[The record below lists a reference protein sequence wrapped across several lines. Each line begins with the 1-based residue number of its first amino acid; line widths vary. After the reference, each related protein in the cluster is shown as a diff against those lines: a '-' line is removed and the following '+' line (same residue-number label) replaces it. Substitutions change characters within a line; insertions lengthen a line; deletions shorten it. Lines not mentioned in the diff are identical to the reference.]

1 MHKFVVIM
9 LAIAVC
15 LVGFD
20 ADAKKKR
27 IGHRRTAKRTIV
39 QPEPKDYG
47 VLKGDYEGVMEFEKA
62 KYPPEYPGGMEG
74 LMKFLSKNI
83 KYPKSAEKNG
93 IQGIVVVQFIV
104 EKTGAISNVK
114 VLKSVEKSLDKEAVS
129 SEIYEALHPRLQ
141 RRSCPSARA
150 LHLASELQTGITGVG
165 VAMI

>member
-27 IGHRRTAKRTIV
+27 IEHRRTAKRTIV

-114 VLKSVEKSLDKEAVS
+114 VLKSVEKSLDKEAVRVVKS
-129 SEIYEALHPRLQ
+129 MKHFIPGYNEDHAPVRVLYTLPVNFKLE
-141 RRSCPSARA
+141 
-150 LHLASELQTGITGVG
+150 
-165 VAMI
+165 

>member
-15 LVGFD
+15 LAGFD

-114 VLKSVEKSLDKEAVS
+114 VLKSVEKSLDKEAVRVVKS
-129 SEIYEALHPRLQ
+129 MKHFIPGYNEDHAPVRVLYTLPVNFKLE
-141 RRSCPSARA
+141 
-150 LHLASELQTGITGVG
+150 
-165 VAMI
+165 